1 MPKKRVKRK
10 RSKGL
15 VLLLL
20 PALIFIGFVG
30 WLICAL
36 EPPTRKTVKSYQTPK
51 AQSSDDSVTFLPAAY
66 GEQAEVKTN

>member
-1 MPKKRVKRK
+1 LSKRKFKRK

-36 EPPTRKTVKSYQTPK
+36 EPPNRKPVESYQAPK
-51 AQSSDDSVTFLPAAY
+51 TQSSGDSVTFLPAAY

>member
-1 MPKKRVKRK
+1 LSKRRVKRR

-30 WLICAL
+30 WLVCAL
-36 EPPTRKTVKSYQTPK
+36 EPPTRKPAKSYH
-51 AQSSDDSVTFLPAAY
+51 AQNVKRDDGVTFLPAEY